1 MQEFSTVSASSYD
14 PAALAAKLTEKSAE
28 GWTVVS
34 IVPTGGD
41 VTAFLSRD
49 GSGDTAAEHVADHS
63 VAEEMISSEPEPEL
77 VAEEIAAEPEL
88 VAEPEPVAEE
98 IAAEPEPVVEEIA
111 AEYVPAAVTTS
122 AMPVLPEAVRPD
134 PAPVAEPAGWAVA
147 PEPAPATPMAPIVEA
162 TPTYEPAVT
171 YQPAPSYD
179 PAPAYQPAPV
189 QAAPAVPAGW
199 YADPAGR
206 FELRYW
212 DGTAWTEHVSRAGQQ
227 FTDPPVA

>member
-63 VAEEMISSEPEPEL
+63 VAEEMISSEPEL
-77 VAEEIAAEPEL
+77 EPQL
-88 VAEPEPVAEE
+88 VAEE